1 MFMGRLIITE
11 SEREEIL
18 NKYNDENTDKQI
30 LIFLK
35 RHFPVS
41 KPFVN
46 SKFFDEDFMKNRIMI
61 KIDDKLYSVNDNKKS
76 LINRLFN
83 EIDDAFPGVD
93 VSLKR
98 RTIKKFVDLILTSDF

>member
-18 NKYNDENTDKQI
+18 NKYNEGNTDKQI
-30 LIFLK
+30 LLFLK
-35 RHFPVS
+35 RHFPIS
-41 KPFVN
+41 KPFEN
-46 SKFFDEDFMKNRIMI
+46 SKFFDQDFMKDRIMI
-61 KIDDKLYSVNDNKKS
+61 QIDDKLLSVNDNKKS
-76 LINRLFN
+76 LVNRLFN
-83 EIDDAFPGVD
+83 EIDEVFPGVD

>member
-11 SEREEIL
+11 SEKEEIL
-18 NKYNDENTDKQI
+18 NKYNNENTDKQI
-30 LIFLK
+30 LTFLK

-41 KPFVN
+41 KPFQN

-61 KIDDKLYSVNDNKKS
+61 KIDDKLHSVDDNKKS
-76 LINRLFN
+76 LVNRLFN
-83 EIDDAFPGVD
+83 EIDDVFPGVD